1 MNKLKC
7 GVITFH
13 RAHNYGAIL
22 QTYALQKTLEKY
34 SIDCEVIDYRSRFI
48 ENYYKPISFSNIP
61 SLKKIA
67 AILLFNGKTVDN
79 NKVFND
85 FTRNY

>member
-1 MNKLKC
+1 MRNLKC

-34 SIDCEVIDYRSRFI
+34 SVDCEVVDYRSQFI
-48 ENYYKPISFSNIP
+48 EQYYKPISIYNLP
-61 SLKKIA
+61 SLKKAI
-67 AILLFNGKTVDN
+67 AILLYNGK
-79 NKVFND
+79 
-85 FTRNY
+85 YSA